1 MNTYALYEGAQASE
15 DVRSLGG
22 TRGTR
27 LVCIEDF
34 RRDTIV
40 VTGMAVSDR
49 RPWQVT
55 ACGQH
60 ASVSSLSAVCK
71 AGSVHILK
79 WRYATLDTQE
89 IKIAFL

>member
-1 MNTYALYEGAQASE
+1 M
-15 DVRSLGG
+15 G
-22 TRGTR
+22 TRF
-27 LVCIEDF
+27 VCMEDF

-89 IKIAFL
+89 VKIAFLQTLKLRCDDRKEKPQRQLLNL